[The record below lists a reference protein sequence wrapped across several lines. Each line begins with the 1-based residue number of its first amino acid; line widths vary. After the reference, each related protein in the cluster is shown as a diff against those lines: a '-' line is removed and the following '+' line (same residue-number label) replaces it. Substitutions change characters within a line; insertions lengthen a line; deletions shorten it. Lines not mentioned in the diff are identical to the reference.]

1 MPSMQT
7 GRWYGN
13 GGYNAG
19 YEEFE
24 GETPKPVSLDVAR
37 KQLRESLKDMKALKA
52 WAWPGDP
59 RAAPFVAAFRVA
71 LAAGKNRA
79 AVYVVSM
86 AAHRFAR
93 TTTAEAARKDMQGFI
108 EDMDALKE
116 WADPNTPAWAPL
128 VEAFKSARAKA
139 LEAAKR
145 YSTAAGGNP

>member
-7 GRWYGN
+7 GPWYGN
-13 GGYNAG
+13 GGQHARF
-19 YEEFE
+19 EEFE
-24 GETPKPVSLDVAR
+24 DETPKPVSLDVAR
-37 KQLRESLKDMKALKA
+37 KQLRESVKDMKALKA

-59 RAAPFVAAFRVA
+59 RAAPFVAAFRLA
-71 LAAGKNRA
+71 LATGKARA
-79 AVYVVSM
+79 DVYVVSM
-86 AAHRFAR
+86 AVHRFAR
-93 TTTAEAARKDMQGFI
+93 TTTVDAARKDLQGFI

-145 YSTAAGGNP
+145 YTTAAGGKP